1 MILAATNRKAGAA
14 IATGVFLFL
23 LAVGVNTLYSFE
35 SVCLDI
41 LPPQCYSGYDAL
53 STDQQ
58 LVLTPGLYFV
68 AFSVI
73 VLGVI
78 LWFRRDRVFEKPRD

>member
-23 LAVGVNTLYSFE
+23 LAVGANTIYSLE
-35 SVCLDI
+35 SVCLDM
-41 LPPQCYSGYDAL
+41 LPPKCYSGYEAL
-53 STDQQ
+53 SADQK
-58 LVLTPGLYFV
+58 LVLTPGLYLA

-73 VLGVI
+73 ILGVI
-78 LWFRRDRVFEKPRD
+78 LWFRRDRVFEEPRA